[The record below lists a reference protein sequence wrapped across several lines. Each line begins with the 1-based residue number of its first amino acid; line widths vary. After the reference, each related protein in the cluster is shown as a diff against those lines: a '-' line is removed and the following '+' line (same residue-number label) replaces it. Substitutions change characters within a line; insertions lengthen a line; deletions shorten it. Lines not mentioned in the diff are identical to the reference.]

1 MKKST
6 KNLLLFAVLVVLLL
20 WLLRALKKSSY
31 SLSPQDV
38 EIVGSSKEPGEMFNL
53 SYKMECVPGPDK
65 ESSPYTMGLAPG
77 GLCGAQ
83 EFVAEQANYKF
94 KPVII
99 KQ

>member
-6 KNLLLFAVLVVLLL
+6 KNLILFSLLFIVLL
-20 WLLRALKKSSY
+20 WLLRKFQKSSY

-38 EIVGSSKEPGEMFNL
+38 EIIGSSKEPGEMFKL
-53 SYKMECVPGPDK
+53 PYKMECVPGPDK
-65 ESSPYTMGLAPG
+65 ESSPYTVGLAPG

-94 KPVII
+94 K
-99 KQ
+99 

>member
-6 KNLLLFAVLVVLLL
+6 KNLILFSLLFIVLL
-20 WLLRALKKSSY
+20 WLLRAVQKSSY

-38 EIVGSSKEPGEMFNL
+38 EIIGSSKEPGEMFKL
-53 SYKMECVPGPDK
+53 PYKMECTPGPDK
-65 ESSPYTMGLAPG
+65 ESSAYTMGLSPG

-94 KPVII
+94 K
-99 KQ
+99 

>member
-6 KNLLLFAVLVVLLL
+6 KNLLLFALLVVLLL
-20 WLLRALKKSSY
+20 WFMRAAQKSSY

-38 EIVGSSKEPGEMFNL
+38 EIVGPSKEPGEMFNL
-53 SYKMECVPGPDK
+53 PYKMECTPGPEK

-83 EFVAEQANYKF
+83 EFVAGQANYKF
-94 KPVII
+94 K
-99 KQ
+99 

>member
-6 KNLLLFAVLVVLLL
+6 KNLILFSLLAVLLL
-20 WLLRALKKSSY
+20 WLLRKFQKSSY

-38 EIVGSSKEPGEMFNL
+38 ELVGPSKEPGEIFNRP
-53 SYKMECVPGPDK
+53 YKMECTPGPDK

-83 EFVAEQANYKF
+83 DFVAGQANYKF
-94 KPVII
+94 K
-99 KQ
+99 